1 MQDSTSSPSTWSCWV
16 EHQQNVTHLRP
27 ALRKQSLHKEGMTQT
42 PPHSWQTGLGQPAKP
57 QHSTAACFSPALLC
71 KGKPTPCRDDSPID
85 FEVETSCLT
94 PSHSTAL
101 AKLLRGSTARFEPLL
116 KPKETC
122 GTADTDHSLPGA
134 PRTELTQHY
143 HIRYPHVCQ
152 GEQLLLPKLVTR
164 DPRTYQPLVNK
175 LSCNAGG

>member
-1 MQDSTSSPSTWSCWV
+1 MGGASAKCHPSPASIAQAIFAQGGHDTNTTSQLANGPGPTC
-16 EHQQNVTHLRP
+16 
-27 ALRKQSLHKEGMTQT
+27 QT
-42 PPHSWQTGLGQPAKP
+42 TA
-57 QHSTAACFSPALLC
+57 QHSSLLQPSSALQREAYTM
-71 KGKPTPCRDDSPID
+71 PRRFTD

-101 AKLLRGSTARFEPLL
+101 AELLRGSTVRFEPLL

-152 GEQLLLPKLVTR
+152 GEQLLLPKLMTS

-175 LSCNAGG
+175 FSCNAGG